1 MGKHLFDKYTYL
13 HFATGVVIYYWGV
26 SFLNFF
32 ILHTIFEITEN
43 TQTGVHIIDNY
54 ITFWPGG
61 KLAPDSIK
69 NQIGDTIGALL
80 GWLSAALIVKNIK

>member
-1 MGKHLFDKYTYL
+1 MGVHLFDKYTYL
-13 HFATGVVIYYWGV
+13 HFATGVVLYYWGV
-26 SFLNFF
+26 SFFNFF

-43 TQTGVHIIDNY
+43 TQIGVNIIDNY
-54 ITFWPGG
+54 ITVWPGG

-80 GWLSAALIVKNIK
+80 GWLSAALLVKNIK